1 MRFGASTPI
10 CGRTGHWSLATGH
23 CLALLLGLTSFA
35 ATLER
40 MSLEEMTAKSTAI
53 VRAKAISSSTEF
65 LGSTI
70 YTRTRFQI
78 LERWK
83 GPEGT
88 TVDVSEPGGRV
99 GGVTQ
104 NYSGVPR
111 FTTGQEVILFLW
123 TGPSGRTQV
132 IGLSQ
137 GVLQVERPAAGEAEV
152 SREPSGEAVLA
163 PGTLEPVA
171 EAGIRMPLTH
181 LVTRM
186 RGTLD
191 RSRQK

>member
-1 MRFGASTPI
+1 MRLGVSI
-10 CGRTGHWSLATGH
+10 
-23 CLALLLGLTSFA
+23 LLLGLVSFA

-53 VRAKAISSSTEF
+53 VRAKAISSSAEF

-70 YTRTRFQI
+70 YTRTRFQV

-111 FTTGQEVILFLW
+111 FTPGQEVILFLW
-123 TGPSGRTQV
+123 SGPSGRTQV

-137 GVLQVERPAAGEAEV
+137 GVMQVERSATGEAEV
-152 SREPSGEAVLA
+152 SREPSGEVVLA

-171 EAGIRMPLTH
+171 DAGIRLPLGH

-191 RSRQK
+191 RSRPR